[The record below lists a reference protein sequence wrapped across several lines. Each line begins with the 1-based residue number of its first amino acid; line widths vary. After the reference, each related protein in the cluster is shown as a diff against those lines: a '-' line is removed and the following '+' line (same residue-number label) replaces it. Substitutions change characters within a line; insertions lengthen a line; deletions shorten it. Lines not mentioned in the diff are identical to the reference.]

1 MNTAGV
7 STCLKIEVVFSS
19 LSKHLRFAVLI
30 LEVDELRQHLVNF
43 NVVKTATNLFH
54 SGLML
59 ESLCFP
65 NKVIA
70 KR

>member
-19 LSKHLRFAVLI
+19 LAKHFRFAVLI
-30 LEVDELRQHLVNF
+30 LVVDEFRQHLVNF
-43 NVVKTATNLFH
+43 NVVWNATNLFY
-54 SGLML
+54 SGLMV